1 MPPNPPDYRRPA
13 TRPRDYGEGVPM
25 VQLSGD
31 VGELRGNVTG
41 IIERQG
47 RAEHTMSVLA
57 EKVDTIDEKIDALTA
72 LVNQGRGAFLFG
84 GYAAKATHGAWAAV
98 CFVILAVWT
107 LSEKFH
113 WFGM

>member
-1 MPPNPPDYRRPA
+1 
-13 TRPRDYGEGVPM
+13 
-25 VQLSGD
+25 
-31 VGELRGNVTG
+31 
-41 IIERQG
+41 
-47 RAEHTMSVLA
+47 MSVLA

-84 GYAAKATHGAWAAV
+84 GYAAKATHGAWAGV
-98 CFVILAVWT
+98 TFVILLVWT